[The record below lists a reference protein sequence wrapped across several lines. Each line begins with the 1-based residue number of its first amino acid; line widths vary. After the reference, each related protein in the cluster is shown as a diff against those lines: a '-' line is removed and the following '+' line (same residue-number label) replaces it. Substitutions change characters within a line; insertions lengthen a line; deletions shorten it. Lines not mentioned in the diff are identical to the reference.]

1 MDRTVSAMQLG
12 GSSAVS
18 DLSLWAL
25 FIQADWIVKAVMLLL
40 ILASFWSWAIIFD
53 KIIKIRKVVADT
65 DKFESDFWSGGSLDA
80 LYDRLSVA
88 GPQHPMAVLFVAAM
102 REWRRSTER
111 GLVRGKQ
118 GLGSL
123 QVRIAQVM
131 RVSID
136 REMDRIERYLGFLAS
151 VGSVSPFVG
160 LFGTVWG
167 IMNSFHAIASSK
179 NTSLAVVAPGIA
191 EALFATALGLLAA
204 IPAVMAYNKF
214 SSDLGRL
221 NIRLEGFAGEFQA
234 LMSRQLDE
242 EAAE

>member
-1 MDRTVSAMQLG
+1 MDRTVSATALG
-12 GSSAVS
+12 GSGQVA
-18 DLSLWAL
+18 DLSMWGL
-25 FIQADWIVKAVMLLL
+25 FLQADWVVKAVMLMLV
-40 ILASFWSWAIIFD
+40 LASFWSWAIIFE
-53 KIIKIRKVVADT
+53 KLIKIRKVVRET
-65 DKFESDFWSGGSLDA
+65 DQFEHDFWSGGSLDT
-80 LYDRLSVA
+80 LYDRLA
-88 GPQHPMAVLFVAAM
+88 QLGPQHPMAVLFVAAM

-123 QVRIAQVM
+123 QVRIGQVM

-136 REMDRIERYLGFLAS
+136 REMERLERYLGFLAS
-151 VGSVSPFVG
+151 VGSVAPFVG

-167 IMNSFHAIASSK
+167 IMNSFHSIAMSK

-214 SSDLGRL
+214 SNDLGRL

-242 EAAE
+242 EAA